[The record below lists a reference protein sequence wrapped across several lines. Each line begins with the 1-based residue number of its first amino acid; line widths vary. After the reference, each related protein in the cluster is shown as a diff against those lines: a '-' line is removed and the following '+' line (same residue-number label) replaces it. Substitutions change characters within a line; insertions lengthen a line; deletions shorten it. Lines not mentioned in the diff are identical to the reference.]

1 MVGVCCDYVV
11 GGWWVV
17 QTADMVLCNVSLSC
31 RESEDKCNGNIMRA
45 VSDIYYNK

>member
-11 GGWWVV
+11 GGWMVV
-17 QTADMVLCNVSLSC
+17 QTADMVLCNVMSSSC

-45 VSDIYYNK
+45 VSDIY